1 MRGRLFLKY
10 AGLFV
15 AVVCIALLTNGL
27 FEIWF
32 SYQENKASLARIQ
45 KVQAESA
52 AEKIAQFIKEI
63 ENQIGWTTQLPC
75 SRSTP

>member
-1 MRGRLFLKY
+1 MIGKAASTPADERGSVPARRRMRGRLFLKY

-15 AVVCIALLTNGL
+15 AVVSLALLTNGL

-32 SYQENKASLARIQ
+32 SYQEHKASLARIQ

-52 AEKIAQFIKEI
+52 AEEDQ
-63 ENQIGWTTQLPC
+63 
-75 SRSTP
+75 